1 MNILSV
7 VCIGVVASL
16 LVLVLK
22 DRPETGVVIAVAAGI
37 LIIGSS
43 LGIISEIFDAVSGIS
58 TLAGIGGEHIKT
70 VLKAS
75 GIALAVTVC
84 SAICRDAGQT
94 AIAAKVEIAGR
105 AAIIGVALPVINT
118 LFSEIVRVIK

>member
-7 VCIGVVASL
+7 VCIGVAASM

-22 DRPETGVVIAVAAGI
+22 DRPETGVVIAMAAGV
-37 LIIGSS
+37 IIISSS
-43 LGIISEIFDAVSGIS
+43 LGIISEIFDAVNSIS
-58 TLAGIGGEHIKT
+58 ALAALDGGYIRT

-75 GIALAVTVC
+75 GIAIAVTVC
-84 SAICRDAGQT
+84 SSICRDSGQT
-94 AIAAKVEIAGR
+94 AIAGVVEIAGR

>member
-7 VCIGVVASL
+7 VCIGVAASV

-22 DRPETGVVIAVAAGI
+22 DRPETGIVIAVAAGV
-37 LIIGSS
+37 LISGLS
-43 LGIISEIFDAVSGIS
+43 LGIISEIFDVVNSIS
-58 TLAGIGGEHIKT
+58 SLADVGGEYITT

-94 AIAAKVEIAGR
+94 AIAKVVEIAGR
-105 AAIIGVALPVINT
+105 AAIIGVALPVINA
-118 LFSEIVRVIK
+118 LFAEIVQVIK

>member
-7 VCIGVVASL
+7 VCIGVAASV

-22 DRPETGVVIAVAAGI
+22 DRPETGIVIAVAAGV
-37 LIIGSS
+37 LISGLS
-43 LGIISEIFDAVSGIS
+43 LGIISEIFDAINSIS
-58 TLAGIGGEHIKT
+58 SLADVGGEYITT

-94 AIAAKVEIAGR
+94 AIAKVVEIAGR
-105 AAIIGVALPVINT
+105 AAIIGVALPVINA
-118 LFSEIVRVIK
+118 LFAEIVQVIK

>member
-7 VCIGVVASL
+7 VCIGVAASV

-22 DRPETGVVIAVAAGI
+22 DRPETGIAIAIAAGAV
-37 LIIGSS
+37 IIGSS
-43 LGIISEIFDAVSGIS
+43 LGIISEIFDAARGIS
-58 TLAGIGGEHIKT
+58 ELAGVGGEYIKT
-70 VLKAS
+70 ALKAS

-84 SAICRDAGQT
+84 SSICKDAGQT
-94 AIAAKVEIAGR
+94 AIARVVEIAGR

>member
-7 VCIGVVASL
+7 VCIGVAASL

-22 DRPETGVVIAVAAGI
+22 DRPETGMVIAIAAGLI
-37 LIIGSS
+37 IIGSS
-43 LGIISEIFDAVSGIS
+43 LGIISEIFDAALGIS
-58 TLAGIGGEHIKT
+58 SIAGIDGGYIKT

-84 SAICRDAGQT
+84 SSICRDAGQT
-94 AIAAKVEIAGR
+94 AIALKVEIAGR
-105 AAIIGVALPVINT
+105 AAIIGVALPVINA
-118 LFSEIVRVIK
+118 LFTEIVRVIK

>member
-1 MNILSV
+1 MNILSL
-7 VCIGVVASL
+7 VCIGVAASV

-22 DRPETGVVIAVAAGI
+22 DRPETGLAVAMAAGVI
-37 LIIGSS
+37 IIGSS
-43 LGIISEIFDAVSGIS
+43 LGTISEIFDAAFSIS
-58 TLAGIGGEHIKT
+58 AVAGIDGGYIKT

-84 SAICRDAGQT
+84 SSICRDAGQT

-118 LFSEIVRVIK
+118 LFTEIVRVIK

>member
-7 VCIGVVASL
+7 VCIGVAASL

-22 DRPETGVVIAVAAGI
+22 DRPETGVVIAIAAGVI
-37 LIIGSS
+37 IIGSS
-43 LGIISEIFDAVSGIS
+43 LGIISEIFDAVNSIS
-58 TLAGIGGEHIKT
+58 ELAGIEGGYIKT

-94 AIAAKVEIAGR
+94 AIARVVEIAGR
-105 AAIIGVALPVINT
+105 AAIIGVALPVINA

>member
-7 VCIGVVASL
+7 VCIGVTASV

-22 DRPETGVVIAVAAGI
+22 DRPETGLAVAIAAGVI
-37 LIIGSS
+37 IIGSS
-43 LGIISEIFDAVSGIS
+43 LGIISEIFDAAVSIS
-58 TLAGIGGEHIKT
+58 ALAGIDGGYIRT

-84 SAICRDAGQT
+84 SSICRDAGQT
-94 AIAAKVEIAGR
+94 AIALKVEIAGR

-118 LFSEIVRVIK
+118 LFSEIVRIIK

>member
-7 VCIGVVASL
+7 VCIGVAASL

-22 DRPETGVVIAVAAGI
+22 ERPETGMVIAIAAGI

-43 LGIISEIFDAVSGIS
+43 LGIISEIFDAVSSIS
-58 TLAGIGGEHIKT
+58 ELAGIGGGYIKT

>member
-7 VCIGVVASL
+7 VCIGVAASL

-22 DRPETGVVIAVAAGI
+22 DRPETGVVIAIAAGV
-37 LIIGSS
+37 IIICSS
-43 LGIISEIFDAVSGIS
+43 LGIISEMFDAVNSIS
-58 TLAGIGGEHIKT
+58 ELAGIEGGYIKT

-94 AIAAKVEIAGR
+94 AIARVVEIAGR
-105 AAIIGVALPVINT
+105 AAIIGVALPVINA